1 MTEAPPH
8 RGQLHNHRRFRL
20 PYPHHQ
26 VVLFLV
32 VLFLVVL
39 FLMESL
45 EISFERAET
54 TSANRSRVH
63 SEGMFTAD
71 K

>member
-8 RGQLHNHRRFRL
+8 WGQLHNHRRFRP

-32 VLFLVVL
+32 VLL
-39 FLMESL
+39 LMESL